1 MTTPQPPHRYGFLLF
16 DDVETPETAHWAIAG
31 SKAGRVHSVSE
42 LPTDVL
48 WWSNLPYAAFSHP
61 AIGNM
66 SNLRYSKFLTISP
79 EECVMEWG
87 FNPQS
92 LSRPDFTTFV
102 SRLFSRIMTISF
114 TLMCEID
121 KRKHPHSIFS
131 ARELR
136 FDFASVMPRQD
147 YPEGEA
153 ATILKAGYSYVD
165 FTGAARLPTR
175 GVPRVMLRR
184 PRLAHAIDMFLSPI
198 PKGAMKFVKNG
209 AKDIHDVIEAKVPM
223 LSEVVISNVNPHVS
237 PVFAYG
243 HSMNRKNKVMRAWVP
258 HPEIISMSAFSEIEV
273 KNTWIGEEYGRLVDI
288 MPDAVRRFLM
298 SDHATLSWSA
308 GLIAETLWRS
318 QCIRNQR
325 PMTPGVDQ
333 PDSSWIGAWLKS
345 TDKVLSFLSVFDV
358 EVSSGIPVSSYGFGY
373 GWFSCPAN
381 QINELIN
388 VAASRGLAPRLNC
401 VPADFQWNPSLWKG
415 DTKSTILTTFMM
427 QKKIGACLN
436 LDRIMLAAEPDRQS
450 VMANIL
456 KEIQAASS

>member
-16 DDVETPETAHWAIAG
+16 DDVETPDAAYCAIAG
-31 SKAGRVHSVSE
+31 SKATRIDSVSE

-87 FNPQS
+87 FNPAS

-114 TLMCEID
+114 VLMSEID
-121 KRKHPHSIFS
+121 RRKHPHAIFS

-147 YPEGEA
+147 YPDGEA

-165 FTGAARLPTR
+165 FTGAARLPMR

-198 PKGAMKFVKNG
+198 PKGNLKFVRNG
-209 AKDIHDVIEAKVPM
+209 AKDVYDAIEAKVPM
-223 LSEVVISNVNPHVS
+223 LSEVVVSNVNPHIA

-243 HSMNRKNKVMRAWVP
+243 HSMNKKNKVMRAWVP
-258 HPEIISMSAFSEIEV
+258 HPELISLSAFSEIEV
-273 KNTWIGEEYGRLVDI
+273 KNAWVGEDYCRLVDI
-288 MPDAVRRFLM
+288 VPDPVRRFLM

-325 PMTPGVDQ
+325 PPAPGVEQ
-333 PDSSWIGAWLKS
+333 PDASWIGAWLKS

-358 EVSSGIPVSSYGFGY
+358 EVASGIPVSSYGFGY

-381 QINELIN
+381 QINDLITT
-388 VAASRGLAPRLNC
+388 AASRGMSPRLNC
-401 VPADFQWNPSLWKG
+401 VPADFIWNPSAWKG
-415 DTKSTILTTFMM
+415 DTKSAVLTTFMM
-427 QKKIGACLN
+427 QRQIGACLN
-436 LDRIMLAAEPDRQS
+436 LDRIMLAAEGDRQA
-450 VMANIL
+450 VMADIL
-456 KEIQAASS
+456 KQIQSVAK